1 FTLDIFRERKWRF
14 HAPLSGGLEFDALPQ
29 VSLRVGNVYDYVAA
43 GGMVRIGRNLKI
55 DWGPPHIDENLG
67 ANYVNPTRIDGTWAW
82 YAFLGTEGRLV
93 GHNMFLDGN
102 SFQRSASVPKEIAV
116 GDLEAGVAMVRQHF
130 RLAYTYVYRT
140 NEFRTQD
147 HPDHYGSIQ

>member
-1 FTLDIFRERKWRF
+1 
-14 HAPLSGGLEFDALPQ
+14 
-29 VSLRVGNVYDYVAA
+29 
-43 GGMVRIGRNLKI
+43 MVRIGRNLKV

-67 ANYVNPTRIDGTWAW
+67 ASYINPTRGDAEWGW

-102 SFQRSASVPKEIAV
+102 SFQKSPSVPKELAV
-116 GDLEAGVAMVRQHF
+116 GDFQAGAAVVWQHV

-140 NEFRTQD
+140 NEFKTQD
-147 HPDHYGSIQ
+147 HPDHYGAIQVGFRLPF